1 MLFAAVPARRTPS
14 GNAPVD
20 GLPIRRRDFGGVDS
34 LRLYR
39 LDEAR
44 NEPATPWRADVQ
56 QKSRARRDTDD
67 PLTAFTWLDRLQYR
81 ELPARIAVLVRL
93 RPDPAKHTPRS
104 EHGHSLAMIDVANLD
119 RLTEAQI
126 DVHTTR
132 NEDQ

>member
-1 MLFAAVPARRTPS
+1 MLFAAVPGRLTTC

-34 LRLYR
+34 LGFDRLN
-39 LDEAR
+39 EAR

-56 QKSRARRDTDD
+56 QKFRARRDTDD

-81 ELPARIAVLVRL
+81 ELPVRIAVLVGL
-93 RPDPAKHTPRS
+93 RPDPAKYTPRI
-104 EHGHSLAMIDVANLD
+104 EHGHSLAMIGLANLD
-119 RLTEAQI
+119 WMTEAQK
-126 DVHTTR
+126 DVHATR